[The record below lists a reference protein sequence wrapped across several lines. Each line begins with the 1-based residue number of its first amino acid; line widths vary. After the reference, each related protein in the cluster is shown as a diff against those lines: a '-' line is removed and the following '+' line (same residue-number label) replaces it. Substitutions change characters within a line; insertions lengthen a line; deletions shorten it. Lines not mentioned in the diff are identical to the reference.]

1 MRSFSRPALFATGMF
16 LFVLPVLA
24 QTPLPPGAPPAP
36 VPQTA
41 SPTPPAPG
49 AFGGQNQAPPPSNLV
64 WMNLSLDPDQRADLM
79 MAAMSQ
85 DEKIALVHGTGGA
98 TGASDGGAGFIP
110 GIARLG
116 LPDLNF
122 ADSSVGLTRNGARGR
137 YSTLLPSTEGE
148 AASWDGEVAYAY
160 GALIGREARAEGYNV
175 SLAGG
180 MDLARDPRDGRN
192 FEYLGEDP
200 VLAGESY
207 AKWVRGLQDQTVI
220 GDIKHYAFNDQETGR
235 TIVNVVMDERSMRE
249 SDLLAFEIGV
259 KKGEPGM
266 VMCAYNKVN
275 SDWSCEND
283 YLLNQVLKRDWG
295 FRGFV
300 LSDWG
305 ATHSTAKAALAG
317 LDQEQPGGTF
327 FNDALK
333 QAVANGQVPQARLD
347 NMVHRILRTEFASGI
362 VDKKMVEQ
370 VPDVFGDLDVA
381 QRIAQAS
388 DVLLKNNGV
397 LPLSTANLKNIA
409 VIGSHA
415 DVGVLTG
422 GGSAQVD
429 PPGGNAVND
438 DAGGAVNLGQAGVF
452 ARGAI
457 WWPDSPMKAIAA
469 RAPQAKV
476 TFNAGTDIASAVA
489 AARGADVAIVFA
501 SQPASEG
508 RDQGNIALP
517 GNQDAMIQAVAAA
530 NPHTIVVLETGG
542 PVTMPWLPRVAGVVE
557 MWFPGSRGA
566 EALTALVFD
575 DVNFTAKL
583 PVTFPA
589 SESQLPMRAIAG
601 PRQSPVPGAASNQSF
616 DVRYPEKDLAGYKW
630 YDAKNLTPL
639 FPFGFG
645 LSYTN
650 FAYSGL
656 SVTADQVSFTLR
668 NAGTR
673 DGAEIAQIYARRPG
687 DPAGVRRL
695 AGFTKVALKAGES
708 KQVTV
713 PIDPLYLSSFDP
725 TQHRWIE
732 LAGSYAVMVGGAS
745 RGDLLTG
752 GFSLASPVKTDSLD
766 R

>member
-1 MRSFSRPALFATGMF
+1 MRTFHGPALLTSCMV
-16 LFVLPVLA
+16 LFVLPVVA
-24 QTPLPPGAPPAP
+24 QTPPSPSVPPIPL
-36 VPQTA
+36 PQTA

-49 AFGGQNQAPPPSNLV
+49 TFGGQNQAAPVNLS
-64 WMNLSLDPDQRADLM
+64 WMNTALDPDTR
-79 MAAMSQ
+79 AAMALAAMTQ
-85 DEKIALVHGTGGA
+85 DEKIALVHGAGTA
-98 TGASDGGAGFIP
+98 TGNGNGGAGFVP
-110 GIARLG
+110 GIQRLG
-116 LPDLNF
+116 LPDLNM

-137 YSTLLPSTEGE
+137 YSTLLPSTLGE
-148 AASWDGEVAYAY
+148 AASWDEEVDYAY

-200 VLAGESY
+200 VLTGESY
-207 AKWVRGLQDQTVI
+207 AKWLRGLQDQTVI
-220 GDIKHYAFNDQETGR
+220 GDIKHYALNDQETGR
-235 TIVNVVMDERSMRE
+235 TIANVVLDERSMRE

-275 SDWSCEND
+275 SDYACEND
-283 YLLNQVLKRDWG
+283 YLLNQVLKRDWD

-305 ATHSTAKAALAG
+305 ATHSTVKAALAG
-317 LDQEQPGGTF
+317 LDQEQSDGVYFGE
-327 FNDALK
+327 ALK
-333 QAVANGQVPQARLD
+333 QAVVDGQVPQARLD
-347 NMVHRILRTEFASGI
+347 DMVHRILRTEFASGV

-370 VPDVFGDLDVA
+370 VPNVFGDLDVA
-381 QRIAQAS
+381 QRISEAS

-397 LPLSTANLKNIA
+397 LPLNTASVKTIA
-409 VIGSHA
+409 VIGSFA

-429 PPGGNAVND
+429 PPGGNAIAD
-438 DAGGAVNLGQAGVF
+438 DQGAVDLGQAGVF

-457 WWPDSPMKAIAA
+457 WWPDSPLKAIAA

-476 TFNAGTDIASAVA
+476 TFNSGTDPGSAAA
-489 AARGADVAIVFA
+489 AARSADVAIVFA

-508 RDQGNIALP
+508 IDQSSLSLP
-517 GNQDAMIQAVAAA
+517 GNQDAMIQAVSAA

-542 PVTMPWLPRVAGVVE
+542 PVTMPWLARAASVVE
-557 MWFPGSRGA
+557 IWFPGSRGA
-566 EALTALVFD
+566 EALAALLFD

-589 SESQLPMRAIAG
+589 GEDQLPVRVIAG
-601 PRQSPVPGAASNQSF
+601 PRQSPVPGTPTNQSF
-616 DVRYPEKDLAGYKW
+616 DVSYPEKDLVGYKW
-630 YDAKNLTPL
+630 YDAKKLTPL

-645 LSYTN
+645 LSYTQ

-656 SVTADQVSFTLR
+656 TATADQVNFTLR
-668 NAGTR
+668 NVGTH
-673 DGAEIAQIYARRPG
+673 DGAEVAEVYATRPS

-695 AGFTKVALKAGES
+695 VGFTKQTLKVGES
-708 KQVTV
+708 KSVTI
-713 PIDPLYLSSFDP
+713 PIDPLYLSSFDVS
-725 TQHRWIE
+725 QHRWIE
-732 LAGSYAVMVGGAS
+732 LPGTYAIIVGGAS
-745 RGDLLTG
+745 RGDALTG
-752 GFSLASPVKTDSLD
+752 NFSLSSPVRTDTMD
-766 R
+766 Q

>member
-1 MRSFSRPALFATGMF
+1 LLRKAISMRSFSRPALLANLLAGMLVFAA
-16 LFVLPVLA
+16 PVLA
-24 QTPLPPGAPPAP
+24 QTLPPLPALS
-36 VPQTA
+36 VPQNQTA

-49 AFGGQNQAPPPSNLV
+49 TFGGQYQPAPTNLI
-64 WMNLSLDPDQRADLM
+64 WLNLALDPDKRADLVL
-79 MAAMSQ
+79 AAMTQ
-85 DEKIALVHGTGGA
+85 DEKLSLVHGAGTA
-98 TGASDGGAGFIP
+98 MGASNGGAGFVP
-110 GIARLG
+110 GIPRLG
-116 LPDLNF
+116 LPDLNM

-137 YSTLLPSTEGE
+137 YSTLLPSTLGE
-148 AASWDGEVAYAY
+148 AASWDGQVSYAY

-180 MDLARDPRDGRN
+180 MNLARDPRNGRN

-207 AKWVRGLQDQTVI
+207 AKWLRGLQDQTVI
-220 GDIKHYAFNDQETGR
+220 GDIKHFAFNDQEGGR
-235 TIVNVVMDERSMRE
+235 TIANVLLDERTMRE
-249 SDLLAFEIGV
+249 SDLLSFEIGI
-259 KKGEPGM
+259 KKGRPGM

-275 SDWSCEND
+275 GDWSCEND

-295 FRGFV
+295 FKGFV

-317 LDQEQPGGTF
+317 LDQEQPGAAF
-327 FNDALK
+327 FAGALK
-333 QAVANGQVPQARLD
+333 QAITSGQVPQARLD
-347 NMVHRILRTEFASGI
+347 DMVHRILRTEFASGV

-381 QRIAQAS
+381 QRISEAS

-397 LPLSTANLKNIA
+397 LPLNAASLKKIV
-409 VIGSHA
+409 VIGSYA
-415 DVGVLTG
+415 NIGVLTG

-429 PPGGNAVND
+429 PPGGNPVAND
-438 DAGGAVNLGQAGVF
+438 QGAVNLGQAGIF

-457 WWPDSPMKAIAA
+457 WWPDSPLKAIAA
-469 RAPQAKV
+469 RAPQTNV
-476 TFNAGTDIASAVA
+476 SFNSGTDIAAAVA
-489 AARGADVAIVFA
+489 AAESADVAIVFA

-508 RDQGNIALP
+508 RDQTNLSLP
-517 GNQDAMIQAVAAA
+517 DNQDALIQAVTAA

-542 PVTMPWLPRVAGVVE
+542 PVTMPWVAQAAGVVE

-566 EALTALVFD
+566 EALAALLFD

-583 PVTFPA
+583 PVTFPI
-589 SESQLPMRAIAG
+589 SESQLPVRTIAG
-601 PRQSPVPGAASNQSF
+601 GGRSF
-616 DVRYPEKDLAGYKW
+616 DVNYPQKDLVGYKW

-650 FAYSGL
+650 FSYSGL
-656 SVTADQVSFTLR
+656 AVDKDQASFTLR

-673 DGAEIAQIYARRPG
+673 DGEEIAQVYATRPG

-695 AGFTKVALKAGES
+695 VGFTKVVLKAGES
-708 KQVTV
+708 KSVTV
-713 PIDPLYLSSFDP
+713 PLDPLYLSSFDASV
-725 TQHRWIE
+725 HRWIE
-732 LAGSYAVMVGGAS
+732 LPGNYTLAVGGAS

-752 GFSLASPVKTDSLD
+752 NFSLASAIKTDSLG

>member
-1 MRSFSRPALFATGMF
+1 MRSFPRPTLLAAGLV

-24 QTPLPPGAPPAP
+24 QTPPPPPAP
-36 VPQTA
+36 PTPPTQTA

-49 AFGGQNQAPPPSNLV
+49 AFGGQNQAVPANLP
-64 WMNLSLDPDQRADLM
+64 WMNPGLDPDRRADMAL
-79 MAAMSQ
+79 AAMTQ
-85 DEKIALVHGTGGA
+85 DEKIALVHGSGNA
-98 TGASDGGAGFIP
+98 TGASDGGAGFVP
-110 GIARLG
+110 GIPRLG
-116 LPDLNF
+116 LPDLNM

-137 YSTLLPSTEGE
+137 YSTLLPSTLGE
-148 AASWDGEVAYAY
+148 AASWDGEVDYAY

-180 MDLARDPRDGRN
+180 MDLARDPRNGRN

-200 VLAGESY
+200 VLAGESF

-235 TIVNVVMDERSMRE
+235 TIANVLLDERSMRE
-249 SDLLAFEIGV
+249 SDMLAFEIGI
-259 KKGEPGM
+259 KKGQPGM
-266 VMCAYNKVN
+266 VMCSYNKVN
-275 SDWSCEND
+275 TDWACEND
-283 YLLNQVLKRDWG
+283 YLLNQVLKRDWD

-317 LDQEQPGGTF
+317 LDQEQPGGVF
-327 FNDALK
+327 FAEALN
-333 QAVANGQVPQARLD
+333 QAIADGQVPQARLD
-347 NMVHRILRTEFASGI
+347 DMVHRILRTEFASGV

-381 QRIAQAS
+381 QRVAEAS

-397 LPLSTANLKNIA
+397 LPLNTASVKSIV
-409 VIGSHA
+409 VIGSYA
-415 DVGVLTG
+415 NVGVLTG

-429 PPGGNAVND
+429 PPGGNAIAND
-438 DAGGAVNLGQAGVF
+438 QGAVNLGQAGVF

-457 WWPDSPMKAIAA
+457 WWPDSPLKAIAA

-476 TFNAGTDIASAVA
+476 SFDPGADIAAAVA
-489 AARGADVAIVFA
+489 AARSADVAIVFA

-508 RDQGNIALP
+508 RDQNNIALP
-517 GNQDAMIQAVAAA
+517 GNQDALIQAVAAA
-530 NPHTIVVLETGG
+530 NPRTIVVLETGG
-542 PVTMPWLPRVAGVVE
+542 PVTMPWLARVASVVE

-566 EALTALVFD
+566 EALTALLFD

-589 SESQLPMRAIAG
+589 NENQLPVRTIAG
-601 PRQSPVPGAASNQSF
+601 PSRSPVPGAPTNQSF
-616 DVRYPEKDLAGYKW
+616 DVAYPEKDLVGYKW

-645 LSYTN
+645 LSYTH
-650 FAYSGL
+650 FAYSDL
-656 SVTADQVSFTLR
+656 KADADQVSFTLR

-673 DGAEIAQIYARRPG
+673 DGAEIAQVYATRPG
-687 DPAGVRRL
+687 DPSGVRRL
-695 AGFTKVALKAGES
+695 VGFTKLALKAGES
-708 KQVTV
+708 KSVTV
-713 PIDPLYLSSFDP
+713 PIDPLYLSSFDA

-732 LAGSYAVMVGGAS
+732 LPGNYAVMVGGAS

-752 GFSLASPVKTDSLD
+752 NFSLAGPVRTDTLD
-766 R
+766 Q